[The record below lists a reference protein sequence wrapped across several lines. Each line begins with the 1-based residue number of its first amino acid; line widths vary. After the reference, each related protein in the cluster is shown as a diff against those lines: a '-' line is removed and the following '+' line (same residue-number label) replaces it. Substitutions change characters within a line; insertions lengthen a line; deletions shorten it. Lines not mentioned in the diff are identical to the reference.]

1 MKGFRDGSRDLL
13 LDFWDPFI
21 SWKRFKLENS
31 NLACILT
38 TMGTKDENSKI
49 GERGREGSRDLLL
62 EFWDFSISRERFKV
76 ENLNLAC
83 ILTMR
88 AITIKIQK

>member
-1 MKGFRDGSRDLL
+1 MS
-13 LDFWDPFI
+13 
-21 SWKRFKLENS
+21 
-31 NLACILT
+31 
-38 TMGTKDENSKI
+38 TKDENSKI

-62 EFWDFSISRERFKV
+62 EFWDFSISRERFKL

-83 ILTMR
+83 ILTMG